1 MFVALYTFLVALDFF
16 NVIDHKFLVSGHSFS
31 VSDRDF
37 AVTEKKAK
45 TFILKTPADVEK
57 LIKEART
64 VRPFSVF
71 NLEGKPIFN
80 FAERARALFN
90 TTKLQISKLCWFR
103 VQKLDLTVV
112 LTKKTFSAEE
122 PFTACKISKKGLTSN
137 MISEQIRLLQT
148 VEETP
153 ELDKAKVKD
162 LKGML
167 PYLDGSA
174 KTFFY
179 RCVKKTRSYFI
190 SL

>member
-1 MFVALYTFLVALDFF
+1 MGQIKNQMFVALYTFLIALDFF

-31 VSDRDF
+31 ASDRDF
-37 AVTEKKAK
+37 AVIEKKAK
-45 TFILKTPADVEK
+45 TFVLKTPTDVEK

-80 FAERARALFN
+80 FAERAKALFN

-103 VQKLDLTVV
+103 VQKSDLTVV

-122 PFTACKISKKGLTSN
+122 PFTPCKISKKGLTSS
-137 MISEQIRLLQT
+137 MISEQIRILQT
-148 VEETP
+148 VENTP

-162 LKGML
+162 LKSIL
-167 PYLDGSA
+167 PYLDGNA
-174 KTFFY
+174 KTFFIDLLE
-179 RCVKKTRSYFI
+179 K
-190 SL
+190 